1 MAKNIQTT
9 YVRHG
14 SKIKCPKCQSTNVK
28 ALKTQPKKF
37 PKPTKSNTVDFNE
50 LMNFYDNGYSCNKCG
65 NFFIAYYEDDYP
77 LPKPSLIVRFLKFI
91 FKSILYVTLICGFIY
106 LWASS
111 ML

>member
-1 MAKNIQTT
+1 MTKKIQTT

-14 SKIKCPKCQSTNVK
+14 NKTKCPKCQSTNVK

-37 PKPTKSNTVDFNE
+37 PKPTQSNKVDFDE
-50 LMNFYDNGYSCNKCG
+50 LMNFYNNGYSCNKCG
-65 NFFIAYYEDDYP
+65 NFFIAYYEADHP
-77 LPKPSLIVRFLKFI
+77 LPKPSIIVRFVKFT
-91 FKSILYVTLICGFIY
+91 FKSVIYLALFCGFIY